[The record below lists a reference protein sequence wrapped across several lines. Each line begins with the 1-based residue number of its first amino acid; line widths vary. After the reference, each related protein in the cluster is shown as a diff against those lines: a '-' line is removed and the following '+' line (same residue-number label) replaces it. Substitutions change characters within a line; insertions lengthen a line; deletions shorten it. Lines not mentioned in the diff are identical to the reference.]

1 MLFHSIFRL
10 ILDEKGNLHLLT

>member
-1 MLFHSIFRL
+1 MLFHSIFRS